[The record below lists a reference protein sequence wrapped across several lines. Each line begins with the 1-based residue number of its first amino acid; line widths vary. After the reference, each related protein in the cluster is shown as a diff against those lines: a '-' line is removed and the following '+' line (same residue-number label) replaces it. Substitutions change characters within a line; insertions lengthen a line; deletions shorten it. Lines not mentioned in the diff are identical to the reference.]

1 MSFRS
6 LSFRGQGSRHRIS
19 GESGF
24 WSLVFKRALLP
35 AFGLVLLLATEAAAQ
50 DEPVLTARP
59 GLCILK
65 DPETR
70 QCVMGVELSWRGP
83 VGDYC
88 LYQSV
93 VREPLACWE
102 DESTGELQSR
112 LVSEQDVTYWLQ
124 RTMSEEHL
132 AEVVVR
138 VVSLAQRRPQT
149 RRRRHAW
156 TPL

>member
-1 MSFRS
+1 MNS
-6 LSFRGQGSRHRIS
+6 RGVGSSYRKS
-19 GESGF
+19 GRQGF
-24 WSLVFKRALLP
+24 WRLAFKRPLLP
-35 AFGLVLLLATEAAAQ
+35 LLALALLLATQATAQ
-50 DEPVLTARP
+50 DETVLTARP

-70 QCVMGVELSWRGP
+70 QCVMGVALSWRGP

-93 VREPLACWE
+93 IREPLACWE
-102 DESTGELQSR
+102 DVSAGELQAR
-112 LVSEQDVTYWLQ
+112 LISEQDVTYWLQ
-124 RTMSEEHL
+124 RGTSGEHL

>member
-1 MSFRS
+1 MNSKALCS
-6 LSFRGQGSRHRIS
+6 NGLSSRAILCN
-19 GESGF
+19 F
-24 WSLVFKRALLP
+24 LILP
-35 AFGLVLLLATEAAAQ
+35 LLLLAQPVAAQ
-50 DEPVLTARP
+50 DEIVLTARP

-65 DPETR
+65 EPQTR

-93 VREPLACWE
+93 VQEPLACWAGKAA
-102 DESTGELQSR
+102 GELQSR
-112 LVSEQDVTYWLQ
+112 LVSEEDVTYWLQ
-124 RTMSEEHL
+124 RTLSQEHL

-138 VVSLAQRRPQT
+138 VVSLAQRRPQN

>member
-1 MSFRS
+1 MSFR
-6 LSFRGQGSRHRIS
+6 GPGCRHGIS
-19 GESGF
+19 GRQGF
-24 WSLVFKRALLP
+24 WIFVFKRPLLPLLGLALLF
-35 AFGLVLLLATEAAAQ
+35 AAEAAAQ

-83 VGDYC
+83 MGDYC

-102 DESTGELQSR
+102 EQSAGELQSR

-124 RTMSEEHL
+124 RATSEEQL
-132 AEVVVR
+132 AKVVVR